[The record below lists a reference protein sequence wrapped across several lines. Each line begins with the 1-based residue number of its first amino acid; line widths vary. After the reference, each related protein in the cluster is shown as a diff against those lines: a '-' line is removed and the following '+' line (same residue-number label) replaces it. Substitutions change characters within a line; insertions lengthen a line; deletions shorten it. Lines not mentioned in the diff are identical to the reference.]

1 MNGNVYGWTVVV
13 DVAFVDAA
21 AVKDVDVVDV
31 VDDFDVNAS
40 VVNVKDVAAV
50 IAVVIPVDAL
60 VNVIGTDVVRML
72 LLLKFACF

>member
-21 AVKDVDVVDV
+21 AVKDVDV

>member
-1 MNGNVYGWTVVV
+1 M
-13 DVAFVDAA
+13 
-21 AVKDVDVVDV
+21 VDV

>member
-72 LLLKFACF
+72 LLLKFVCF

>member
-21 AVKDVDVVDV
+21 AVKDVDV

-60 VNVIGTDVVRML
+60 DNVIGTDVVRML

>member
-21 AVKDVDVVDV
+21 AVKDVDVVD
-31 VDDFDVNAS
+31 DFDVKVS